1 MNLMTMKSNDCQ
13 TPALAHRAGTK
24 AVAGRKASFLSR
36 VEIERRN
43 RQSSP
48 CSRGAF
54 AAADEGVRRG
64 TRGGRAPQG
73 NRGFTLVELLIVISI
88 IGVLSGFILSVVG
101 AAFKNKY
108 ENTAKSEMAL
118 IEAALERYKAAYGV
132 YPPSGALGQPNR
144 FTVNP
149 LYFELEGVTNN
160 NGVFVTKDG
169 QNSVKSSNVGGTTGT
184 NGSFGVTGFINCDKG
199 GGDDY
204 VAAKVFL
211 PGLRANEIGSVTNPP
226 GSGIPGV
233 AILVSSVGGPDVKYQ
248 PLGGQNLNP
257 WRYNSVDPTNNPG
270 GYDLWI
276 QLRISGKTNLICNW
290 SKQVQVNNPNFP

>member
-1 MNLMTMKSNDCQ
+1 MNVMTMKSNDCQ
-13 TPALAHRAGTK
+13 SPAPARRAAVK
-24 AVAGRKASFLSR
+24 AVAGGNDSFLNT
-36 VEIERRN
+36 VQFERLN
-43 RQSSP
+43 RQNSP
-48 CSRGAF
+48 YLSDALASPG
-54 AAADEGVRRG
+54 GG
-64 TRGGRAPQG
+64 TGPTG
-73 NRGFTLVELLIVISI
+73 GFTLVELLIVISI

-199 GGDDY
+199 GGEDY